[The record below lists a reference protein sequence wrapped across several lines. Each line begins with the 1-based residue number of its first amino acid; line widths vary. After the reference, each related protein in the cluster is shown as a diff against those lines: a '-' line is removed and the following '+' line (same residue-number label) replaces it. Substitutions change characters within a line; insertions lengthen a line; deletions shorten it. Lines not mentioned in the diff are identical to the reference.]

1 MRNTIVIYIV
11 MGLVF
16 INTVKAQSF
25 IVSAKCGFASV
36 SIDTSALMTVSVEN
50 KFNKYLSVGI
60 NGKFGSA
67 DYTSD
72 DCILNNNLVIETRE
86 LDVSNFVY
94 SINVCTKFSFIN
106 SNMLVVSVIPEIGFY
121 WTESHPDI
129 YFVDEIY
136 SKVSHKNFD
145 NTYSNRNL
153 AYGFVV
159 EGQYYLNDRL
169 GIVADIGWNNYDIGK
184 SINKIDLAEN
194 WNHKIDEETSFLYFE
209 IGFAYRLFG
218 KNFWD

>member
-1 MRNTIVIYIV
+1 M
-11 MGLVF
+11 
-16 INTVKAQSF
+16 
-25 IVSAKCGFASV
+25 
-36 SIDTSALMTVSVEN
+36 
-50 KFNKYLSVGI
+50 
-60 NGKFGSA
+60 
-67 DYTSD
+67 
-72 DCILNNNLVIETRE
+72 
-86 LDVSNFVY
+86 
-94 SINVCTKFSFIN
+94 
-106 SNMLVVSVIPEIGFY
+106 
-121 WTESHPDI
+121 
-129 YFVDEIY
+129 
-136 SKVSHKNFD
+136 
-145 NTYSNRNL
+145 